1 MVRSQRELSHSL
13 SPSFCTGRFVHS
25 FCAVRHIGRSFDIF
39 VAQLTT
45 ATGAHPSTSLTW
57 TPPYTCETRSC
68 KSTRPRGSSEA
79 STSSVTAKDRRKE
92 DCNCLW
98 ENSRDGSYYTL
109 SAAPVS
115 RPDAGP
121 LAPDGHARQ
130 IHDAGDASAVFRFG
144 DSLIIK
150 IRIANDNTR
159 REPETL
165 AFLAAKGEQL
175 SFDIPTVLFYT
186 EDGGKTYL
194 IEPYF
199 PGKRLNEAWWDLSE
213 EEKEHVVT
221 RVAEICAEIK
231 VSQSNAMTGSDCN
244 WMSPLQEPRDDRVEV
259 LQQQCQE
266 LGMDCSV
273 FILSHNDLGPTNIIL
288 GGGRIVVIDWEMA
301 GYAPLE
307 WVRTKFAI
315 CGALNVER
323 VTRPDVVR
331 DGEPPVRI
339 EHNDE
344 YRVRVEQR
352 LGEMGFPEVTAAYQT
367 LRDAREVE
375 WKKNRPWLQ

>member
-1 MVRSQRELSHSL
+1 MDAPIHVRDSVMQIDATSWLVGSKHVLRHSQG
-13 SPSFCTGRFVHS
+13 P
-25 FCAVRHIGRSFDIF
+25 
-39 VAQLTT
+39 
-45 ATGAHPSTSLTW
+45 
-57 TPPYTCETRSC
+57 
-68 KSTRPRGSSEA
+68 
-79 STSSVTAKDRRKE
+79 RKE

-259 LQQQCQE
+259 L
-266 LGMDCSV
+266 
-273 FILSHNDLGPTNIIL
+273 
-288 GGGRIVVIDWEMA
+288 
-301 GYAPLE
+301 
-307 WVRTKFAI
+307 
-315 CGALNVER
+315 
-323 VTRPDVVR
+323 
-331 DGEPPVRI
+331 
-339 EHNDE
+339 
-344 YRVRVEQR
+344 
-352 LGEMGFPEVTAAYQT
+352 
-367 LRDAREVE
+367 
-375 WKKNRPWLQ
+375 